1 MIGAAAIPLRSAAD
15 IDPAKV
21 LPTWRTRITAPAAF
35 SLGFF
40 AFLPYPAIPAGNN
53 SAVQIGTL
61 ITLPMVLPIFLVSWR
76 RRPFYLY
83 PLLLVPLVTS
93 VIKVAVLQQPGLESS
108 IKAVITTS
116 LPCLTLLPAI
126 FYAPRYSLQM
136 MTGIAAA
143 TILHVLVGC
152 WQEYVFINGGEFPL
166 LWIYVNPSFYSVVDQ
181 GDFVLYEQ
189 RPFGLFSEPSAM
201 SSSLAPWVLIWI
213 AEMCGL
219 IRFASRP
226 SGRQRMFFRIA
237 AIGALALI
245 ISSRSGHAMATLAAV
260 LLFGVAWAVRARA
273 TVRNYLATVSV
284 FGLVLP
290 LMVWLTVLAL
300 SDRVAEAS
308 GMNQSWQDRSDS
320 LILGFKIWIEN
331 GWRTLL
337 FGIGVGLS
345 ASELANQHGLDAVW
359 SVLLT
364 YLYETGLIGGAVI
377 VWFGVYLARVWKA
390 CRYNVVFGTVTLVW
404 VIGITITTSYG
415 QLLPIWLTLGFLIV
429 WPDVFAGAAS
439 DQARKRMK
447 TASSHAE
454 REPEPTKS
462 AGEKGLGLTPWA
474 QMDLSNTALH
484 STSAAFPPRLLRGS
498 SVLVL

>member
-15 IDPAKV
+15 IDSAKV
-21 LPTWRTRITAPAAF
+21 LPTWRTRITALAAF
-35 SLGFF
+35 SLGFC

-53 SAVQIGTL
+53 SAIQIGTL
-61 ITLPMVLPIFLVSWR
+61 ITLSMVLPIFLVSWR

-93 VIKVAVLQQPGLESS
+93 VVKVAVLQQPGLESS
-108 IKAVITTS
+108 VKAVITTS
-116 LPCLTLLPAI
+116 LPCLTLLTAI
-126 FYAPRYSLQM
+126 FYAPRYSLQI

-166 LWIYVNPSFYSVVDQ
+166 LWIYVNPSFYSVTDQ
-181 GDFVLYEQ
+181 ARDFVLYEQ

-226 SGRQRMFFRIA
+226 SGRLRMLFRIA
-237 AIGALALI
+237 AVAGLALI

-260 LLFGVAWAVRARA
+260 LLFGAAWAVRARA

-284 FGLVLP
+284 FGVILP

-320 LILGFKIWIEN
+320 LIFGFKIWIEN

-364 YLYETGLIGGAVI
+364 YLYETGVIGGLVI
-377 VWFGVYLARVWKA
+377 AWFGVYLARIWRA
-390 CRYNVVFGTVTLVW
+390 CHFNVVFAAVTFVW
-404 VIGITITTSYG
+404 VVGITITTSYG

-429 WPDVFAGAAS
+429 WPDVFAGAVG
-439 DQARKRMK
+439 DQTRQRTK
-447 TASSHAE
+447 TAPSKSEAK
-454 REPEPTKS
+454 REVSKS
-462 AGEKGLGLTPWA
+462 AGEQGLGLTPWA
-474 QMDLSNTALH
+474 HNG
-484 STSAAFPPRLLRGS
+484 FE
-498 SVLVL
+498 